1 VLDDRN
7 PFMDC
12 SEIGMH
18 SIDTLV
24 NNSIELDITSLS
36 SKPSP
41 ELTKTVKKP
50 VSKNEI
56 KSLKSIE
63 KK

>member
-24 NNSIELDITSLS
+24 NNSIEVDITSLS

-50 VSKNEI
+50 VSKN
-56 KSLKSIE
+56 
-63 KK
+63 